1 MVWFQC
7 EACGENLKKP
17 KLPNHFR
24 ICSAHKLS
32 CIDCGDLFS
41 KESVQSHTQCMTE
54 AEKYGPKDHGKP
66 SQKSSSKPEKPKK
79 NADVDINI
87 GLSSHPPW
95 FCSLC
100 NTPATSKQTLL
111 LHADGKKHRAKAKA
125 FLTFQKQSNHAEET
139 EDNEKV
145 NGVSASNVDEP
156 KKNDLSDHD
165 AEQSLEKKI
174 DKKRKLDVVESKP
187 IISRESKNV
196 CYLNSWEVIQAEEE
210 EEKSRSKSCKNE
222 QKILNS
228 ECAADGEAL
237 KKKIKWKKLIISA
250 LKSKPEGAMK
260 IKKLKKLV
268 INELKMSGID
278 GDEMQLCDA
287 MMEKINSSSKF
298 VIDSKHI
305 SLVLKIEKS

>member
-7 EACGENLKKP
+7 EVCGENLRKP
-17 KLPNHFR
+17 KLLNHFR

-66 SQKSSSKPEKPKK
+66 SLKSSSKPEKPKK

-100 NTPATSKQTLL
+100 YTTTTSKQTLL
-111 LHADGKKHRAKAKA
+111 LHGDGKKHRAKAKA
-125 FLTFQKQSNHAEET
+125 FLTFQKQSNHVEES
-139 EDNEKV
+139 EDNDKV
-145 NGVSASNVDEP
+145 NGVATPKFEPVKTTASNVDEP
-156 KKNDLSDHD
+156 KENDLSDHG
-165 AEQSLEKKI
+165 AEQSSEQKI
-174 DKKRKLDVVESKP
+174 DKKRKGDVVESRP
-187 IISRESKNV
+187 I
-196 CYLNSWEVIQAEEE
+196 NSWEFIHVE
-210 EEKSRSKSCKNE
+210 EEKGRSKRCKNE
-222 QKILNS
+222 EKILNS
-228 ECAADGEAL
+228 ECAVDGAAL

-250 LKSKPEGAMK
+250 LKLKPEGAMK

-268 INELKMSGID
+268 INELKISGID

-287 MMEKINSSSKF
+287 LMEKINSSSKF
-298 VIDSKHI
+298 VMDSKYI
-305 SLVLKIEKS
+305 CLKIEKS